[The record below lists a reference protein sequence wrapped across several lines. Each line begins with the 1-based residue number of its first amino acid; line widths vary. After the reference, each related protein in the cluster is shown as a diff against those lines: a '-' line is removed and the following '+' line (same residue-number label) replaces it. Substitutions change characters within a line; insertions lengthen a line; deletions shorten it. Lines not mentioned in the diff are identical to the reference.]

1 MQKILSFMR
10 RAVDDYNMINDGD
23 RIAVGVSGGK
33 DSLTLLAA
41 LANLKIF
48 YPNKFELKAITLDMG
63 FPNADFS
70 GIQAFCDRLGVEY
83 TVIKTDIKEIVFD
96 IRKEENPCSL
106 CAKMRRGILN
116 DTAKS
121 MGCNKV
127 ALGHHYEDVLETF
140 FMSLFYEGRINCFS
154 PVTYLSRKDIHVIRP
169 LIYTPERNIKGV
181 ARKMELPI
189 YKNPCPADGN
199 TKRQEMKDFINARTA
214 DDKRF
219 KDIIFGA
226 IKRSTIDGWDGSE
239 RKFDF

>member
-1 MQKILSFMR
+1 
-10 RAVDDYNMINDGD
+10 MINEGD
-23 RIAVGVSGGK
+23 KIAVGVSGGK

-48 YPNKFELKAITLDMG
+48 YPNKFELIAITLDMG
-63 FPNADFS
+63 FPGADFS
-70 GIQAFCDRLGVEY
+70 GIKEFCDKLGVEY

-199 TKRQEMKDFINARTA
+199 TKRQEMKDFVNARTA

-226 IKRSTIDGWDGSE
+226 IKRSAIDGWDGSE

>member
-10 RAVDDYNMINDGD
+10 RAVDDYNMINEGD
-23 RIAVGVSGGK
+23 KIAVGVSGGK

-48 YPNKFELKAITLDMG
+48 YPNKFELIAITLDMG
-63 FPNADFS
+63 FPGADFS
-70 GIQAFCDRLGVEY
+70 GIKAFCDKLGVEY
-83 TVIKTDIKEIVFD
+83 SVIKTDIKEIVFD

-226 IKRSTIDGWDGSE
+226 IKRSTIDGWDGNE

>member
-1 MQKILSFMR
+1 MQKILSFLR
-10 RAVDDYNMINDGD
+10 RAVDDYNMINEGD
-23 RIAVGVSGGK
+23 KIAVGVSGGK

-48 YPNKFELKAITLDMG
+48 YPNKFELIAITLDMG
-63 FPNADFS
+63 FPGADFS
-70 GIQAFCDRLGVEY
+70 GIKEFCDKLGVEY

-199 TKRQEMKDFINARTA
+199 TKRQEMKDFVNARTA

-226 IKRSTIDGWDGSE
+226 IKRSAIDGWDGSE